1 MKGSYEDRSPWN
13 HVAFGTIAH
22 FKTDA
27 RSPSQLRGLNLILID
42 GLAHAA
48 DRSRCSGCGL
58 HSMQAMSR
66 RGSKP
71 FWQKRLLKRLFGP
84 ER

>member
-1 MKGSYEDRSPWN
+1 MKGSYEDRSPWD

-42 GLAHAA
+42 GLAHALSLKIQINNKAPQTAA
-48 DRSRCSGCGL
+48 DALAAVCIRCR
-58 HSMQAMSR
+58 Q
-66 RGSKP
+66 
-71 FWQKRLLKRLFGP
+71 
-84 ER
+84 